1 MVVGLGMDLID
12 VERVA
17 RMIERDGQ
25 RVTSRLLTEGE
36 WAYCSRMA
44 SVAEHVAGRLAAKE
58 AAFKALSG
66 SDDARAIS
74 WRELEVVHDDHRR
87 PSLRLH
93 GRAAAR
99 AEALGITRT
108 HLTISHSRQSAGA
121 VVILE
126 RDV

>member
-1 MVVGLGMDLID
+1 MDLID
-12 VERVA
+12 VERVT

-36 WAYCSRMA
+36 WAYCAEKA
-44 SVAEHVAGRLAAKE
+44 SAAEHVAARLAAKE

-66 SDDARAIS
+66 SHEARAIG
-74 WRELEVVHDDHRR
+74 WRELEVVHDEHRR
-87 PSLRLH
+87 PSLVLH

-99 AEALGITRT
+99 AEALGVTRT
-108 HLTISHSRQSAGA
+108 HLTLSHSRQTAGA

>member
-1 MVVGLGMDLID
+1 MDLID
-12 VERVA
+12 VERVT

-36 WAYCSRMA
+36 WAYCAGKA
-44 SVAEHVAGRLAAKE
+44 SAAEHVAARLAAKE

-66 SDDARAIS
+66 SDEARAIG
-74 WRELEVVHDDHRR
+74 WRELEVVHDEHRR
-87 PSLRLH
+87 PSLVLH

-99 AEALGITRT
+99 AVALGVTRS
-108 HLTISHSRQSAGA
+108 HLTLSHSRQTAGA

>member
-1 MVVGLGMDLID
+1 MDLID
-12 VERVA
+12 VERVT

-36 WAYCSRMA
+36 WAYCAGKA
-44 SVAEHVAGRLAAKE
+44 SAAEHVAARLAAKE

-66 SDDARAIS
+66 SHEARAIG
-74 WRELEVVHDDHRR
+74 WRELEVVHDEHRR
-87 PSLRLH
+87 PSLVLH

-99 AEALGITRT
+99 AEALGVTRS
-108 HLTISHSRQSAGA
+108 HLTLSHSRQTAGA